1 MDYQKI
7 ASDVYNLAESDEPIA
22 PQVREALQVIEQCLD
37 QYGQDHLSL
46 SFNGGKD
53 CTVLL
58 HLYAAVLT
66 RKVSSTHKPISAFYI
81 PVSSP
86 FATLEEFVKIAAQD
100 YLLDIFTCNLSSDIQ
115 LPVESVTP
123 GVSTPTSLKGSDGYI
138 GDRLQTRPVG
148 TARGGEGMR
157 RALELYK
164 LRFPAIQAILVGTR
178 RTDPHGAT
186 LSYRN
191 MTDPGWPA
199 FERVN
204 PIINWAYSDVWTFL
218 RKLKIPYCTLYDEGY
233 TSLGSTYNTFPN
245 PALLVTDSDSSNTL
259 PSSLTIVAN
268 NPNTMCLAEPLPPK
282 SFMNGSVGSLGSF
295 TIIANNPDQT
305 CFADPV
311 CDLRETEPPGS
322 SIELL
327 GPFQVLANDP
337 NTQCHAEVNEK
348 SANSVSLPPR
358 YRPAYELQDGSL
370 ERAGR
375 VSGAIPPVI
384 PEI

>member
-1 MDYQKI
+1 MMDYQKI

-22 PQVREALQVIEQCLD
+22 PLVREALQVIEQCLD
-37 QYGQDHLSL
+37 QYGQDHISL

-58 HLYAAVLT
+58 HLYAAALT
-66 RKVSSTHKPISAFYI
+66 RKVLSMHKPIFALYI
-81 PVSSP
+81 PDPSP
-86 FATLEEFVKIAAQD
+86 FPALEEFIKMATQD
-100 YLLDIFTCNLSSDIQ
+100 YLLNLFTCNLSSDIQ

-138 GDRLQTRPVG
+138 GHSLQTQPVG
-148 TARGGEGMR
+148 SARGGEGMR

-164 LRFPAIQAILVGTR
+164 LRFPDIQAILVGTR
-178 RTDPHGAT
+178 RTDPHGTT
-186 LSYRN
+186 LSHKN
-191 MTDPGWPA
+191 ATDPGWPA

-204 PIINWAYSDVWTFL
+204 PVINWGYSDVWTFL
-218 RKLKIPYCTLYDEGY
+218 RKLRIPYCTLYDEGY

-268 NPNTMCLAEPLPPK
+268 NPNAMCLAEPTPPE
-282 SFMNGSVGSLGSF
+282 SFMNDLGSF

-305 CFADPV
+305 CFADPI
-311 CDLRETEPPGS
+311 CDLREIESLES
-322 SIELL
+322 SIETL

-337 NTQCHAEVNEK
+337 NTQCHADVNGR
-348 SANSVSLPPR
+348 STNGVSLPQR
-358 YRPAYELQDGSL
+358 YRPAYELQDGAL

>member
-1 MDYQKI
+1 MDFQKI
-7 ASDVYNLAESDEPIA
+7 ASNVYNLAESEESIA
-22 PQVREALQVIEQCLD
+22 PLVREALQVIEQCLD
-37 QYGQDHLSL
+37 QYGQDHISL

-66 RKVSSTHKPISAFYI
+66 RKVLSTHKPISALYI
-81 PVSSP
+81 PDPSP
-86 FATLEEFVKIAAQD
+86 FPALEEFIKIATQD
-100 YLLDIFTCNLSSDIQ
+100 YLLDLFTCNLSSDIQ

-123 GVSTPTSLKGSDGYI
+123 GVSTPTSLKGSNGYI
-138 GDRLQTRPVG
+138 GHSLQTRPVG
-148 TARGGEGMR
+148 AARGGEGMR

-164 LRFPAIQAILVGTR
+164 LRFPDIQAILVGTR
-178 RTDPHGAT
+178 RTDPHGTT

-191 MTDPGWPA
+191 VTDPGWPA

-218 RKLKIPYCTLYDEGY
+218 TKLKIPYCTLYDEGY

-245 PALLVTDSDSSNTL
+245 PALLVTDSDSSTTL
-259 PSSLTIVAN
+259 PSSLTVVAN
-268 NPNTMCLAEPLPPK
+268 NPNTMCLVEPTPSK
-282 SFMNGSVGSLGSF
+282 SFMNGFGPF
-295 TIIANNPDQT
+295 TIIASNPDQT

-311 CDLRETEPPGS
+311 FDLKETESPRSSTETLGS
-322 SIELL
+322 
-327 GPFQVLANDP
+327 FRVLANNP
-337 NTQCHAEVNEK
+337 NTQCHAEVNDK
-348 SANSVSLPPR
+348 TASGVNLLPR
-358 YRPAYELQDGSL
+358 YRPAYELQDGAL

-375 VSGAIPPVI
+375 VSGAIPTVI

>member
-1 MDYQKI
+1 MDFQKI
-7 ASDVYNLAESDEPIA
+7 ASNVYNLAESEESIA
-22 PQVREALQVIEQCLD
+22 PLVREALQVIEQCLD
-37 QYGQDHLSL
+37 QYGQDHVSL

-66 RKVSSTHKPISAFYI
+66 RKVLSTHKPISALYI
-81 PVSSP
+81 PDPSP
-86 FATLEEFVKIAAQD
+86 FPALEEFIKIATQD
-100 YLLDIFTCNLSSDIQ
+100 YLLDLFTCNLSSDIQ

-123 GVSTPTSLKGSDGYI
+123 GVSTPTSLKGSNGYI
-138 GDRLQTRPVG
+138 GHSLQTRPVG
-148 TARGGEGMR
+148 AARGGEGMR

-164 LRFPAIQAILVGTR
+164 LRFPDIQAILVGTR
-178 RTDPHGAT
+178 RTDPHGTT

-191 MTDPGWPA
+191 VTDPGWPA

-218 RKLKIPYCTLYDEGY
+218 TKLKIPYCTLYDEGY

-245 PALLVTDSDSSNTL
+245 PALLVKDFDSSTTL
-259 PSSLTIVAN
+259 PSSLTVVAN
-268 NPNTMCLAEPLPPK
+268 NPNTMCLVEPTPSK
-282 SFMNGSVGSLGSF
+282 SFMNGFGPF

-311 CDLRETEPPGS
+311 FDLRETESPRSSTETLGS
-322 SIELL
+322 FRVI
-327 GPFQVLANDP
+327 ANNP
-337 NTQCHAEVNEK
+337 NTQCHAEVNDRT
-348 SANSVSLPPR
+348 ANGVNLPPR
-358 YRPAYELQDGSL
+358 YRPAYELQDGAL

-375 VSGAIPPVI
+375 VSGAIPIVI

>member
-1 MDYQKI
+1 MDFQKI
-7 ASDVYNLAESDEPIA
+7 ASNVYNLAESEESIA
-22 PQVREALQVIEQCLD
+22 PLVREALQVIEQCLD
-37 QYGQDHLSL
+37 QYGQDHISL

-66 RKVSSTHKPISAFYI
+66 RKVLSTHKPISALYI
-81 PVSSP
+81 PDPSP
-86 FATLEEFVKIAAQD
+86 FPALEEFIKIATQD
-100 YLLDIFTCNLSSDIQ
+100 YLLDLFTCNLSSDIQ

-123 GVSTPTSLKGSDGYI
+123 GVSTPTSLKGSNGYI
-138 GDRLQTRPVG
+138 GHSLQTRPVG
-148 TARGGEGMR
+148 AARGGEGMR

-164 LRFPAIQAILVGTR
+164 LRFPDIQAILVGTR
-178 RTDPHGAT
+178 RTDPHGTT

-191 MTDPGWPA
+191 VTDPGWPA

-218 RKLKIPYCTLYDEGY
+218 TKLKIPYCTLYDEGY

-245 PALLVTDSDSSNTL
+245 PALLVTDSDSSTTL
-259 PSSLTIVAN
+259 PSSLTVVAN
-268 NPNTMCLAEPLPPK
+268 NPNTMCLVDPTPSK
-282 SFMNGSVGSLGSF
+282 SFMNGFGPF
-295 TIIANNPDQT
+295 TIIASNPDQT

-311 CDLRETEPPGS
+311 FDLKETESPRSSTETLGS
-322 SIELL
+322 
-327 GPFQVLANDP
+327 FRVLANNP
-337 NTQCHAEVNEK
+337 NTQCHAEVNDK
-348 SANSVSLPPR
+348 TASGVNLLPR
-358 YRPAYELQDGSL
+358 YRPAYELQDGAL

-375 VSGAIPPVI
+375 VSGAIPTVI

>member
-22 PQVREALQVIEQCLD
+22 LLVKEALQVIEQCLD
-37 QYGQDHLSL
+37 QYGQDHVSL

-66 RKVSSTHKPISAFYI
+66 RKVLSAHKPIFALYI
-81 PVSSP
+81 PDPSP
-86 FATLEEFVKIAAQD
+86 FPALEEFIKITVQD
-100 YLLDIFTCNLSSDIQ
+100 YLLDLFTCNLSSDIQ

-123 GVSTPTSLKGSDGYI
+123 GVSTPTALKGSNGYI
-138 GDRLQTRPVG
+138 GHSLQTQPVG
-148 TARGGEGMR
+148 AARGGEGMR

-164 LRFPAIQAILVGTR
+164 LRFPDIQAILVGTR
-178 RTDPHGAT
+178 RTDPHGTT

-191 MTDPGWPA
+191 VTDPGWPA

-218 RKLKIPYCTLYDEGY
+218 RKLNVPYCTLYNEGY

-245 PALLVTDSDSSNTL
+245 PALLITNVDSSSTL
-259 PSSLTIVAN
+259 PSSLTTVAN
-268 NPNTMCLAEPLPPK
+268 NPNAMCLVDPTPPK
-282 SFMNGSVGSLGSF
+282 SFMNGLGPF

-311 CDLRETEPPGS
+311 FDLRETESLRS
-322 SIELL
+322 SIETL
-327 GPFQVLANDP
+327 GPFQVLASDP
-337 NTQCHAEVNEK
+337 STQCYAEVNDQ
-348 SANSVSLPPR
+348 SANGVNLLPR
-358 YRPAYELQDGSL
+358 YRPAYELQDGAL

-375 VSGAIPPVI
+375 VSGAIPLAK